1 MWDLE
6 VTKNQYAERELCEM
20 MLPHG
25 ARQGFI
31 IGACL
36 FDLKMDIAN

>member
-1 MWDLE
+1 
-6 VTKNQYAERELCEM
+6 

-36 FDLKMDIAN
+36 FDLKMDKLTSTRVTCHLHVLDLEIEAVF